1 MVFKMAGPKVKRIK
15 QLSKDTATCMHQTC
29 YGLVDLYRYLLNTTQ
44 NYVLL
49 GQFTSDHLEK
59 EYSILHQGSGGIY
72 FLSVQQVI
80 KKLCI
85 KHASL
90 LLKLNVDID
99 NFNVKSGHQCA
110 LCHYKLSEDCCEI
123 LDILQDL
130 ESSIADDV
138 KMSLIHITGY
148 LTQSD
153 KERTDYE
160 LLDQTTFYYQK
171 YGQFS
176 TDHIFDNRT
185 TDNSCQWTFFCFV
198 IFQIVKDHVCR
209 KSLSSIFMIISD
221 YYSLDM
227 EEHHCVILSNI

>member
-1 MVFKMAGPKVKRIK
+1 MQKSHIPN
-15 QLSKDTATCMHQTC
+15 
-29 YGLVDLYRYLLNTTQ
+29 GLVDLYRYLLNTTQ

-59 EYSILHQGSGGIY
+59 EYSILHQGSGGTY

-80 KKLCI
+80 EKLHI

-99 NFNVKSGHQCA
+99 NFNVKSGHKCA

-130 ESSIADDV
+130 ESTIADDV
-138 KMSLIHITGY
+138 KMSLIHIAGY
-148 LTQSD
+148 VTQSD

-160 LLDQTTFYYQK
+160 LLDQTMFYYQK

-176 TDHIFDNRT
+176 TDHIFDNRA
-185 TDNSCQWTFFCFV
+185 TDNSCQRAFFCFV
-198 IFQIVKDHVCR
+198 IFQIVKDHV
-209 KSLSSIFMIISD
+209 
-221 YYSLDM
+221 
-227 EEHHCVILSNI
+227 